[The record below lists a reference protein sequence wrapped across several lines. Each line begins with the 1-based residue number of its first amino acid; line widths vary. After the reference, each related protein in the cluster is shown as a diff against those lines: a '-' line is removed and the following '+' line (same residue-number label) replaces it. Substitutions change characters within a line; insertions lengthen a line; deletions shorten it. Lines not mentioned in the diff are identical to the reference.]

1 MIYIVGSDLDYNVW
15 RCILHCETRKKNY
28 KVFNWIKET
37 QKMVWFDLNQELDPE
52 VAQSNNIS
60 LKVPDVV
67 KKNFDPSKP
76 LPLIIMNGEIIK
88 DFYELFERIPV

>member
-15 RCILHCETRKKNY
+15 RCILHCETRKENY

-37 QKMVWFDLNQELDPE
+37 QEMVWFDLNQELNPE
-52 VAQSNNIS
+52 VVQSNNIS

-67 KKNFDPSKP
+67 KENFDPSKP